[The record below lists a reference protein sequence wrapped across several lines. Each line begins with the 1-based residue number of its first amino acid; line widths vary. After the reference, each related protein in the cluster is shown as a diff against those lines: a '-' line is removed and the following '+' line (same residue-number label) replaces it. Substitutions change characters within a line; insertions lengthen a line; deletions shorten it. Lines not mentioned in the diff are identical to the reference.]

1 MLSTVFQR
9 NFGAALLLFVLAI
22 RLLGPGKA
30 HAQVS
35 GATVSGTVS
44 DPSGSAVPKAQ
55 ITIKDVATGVTRV
68 LVSDNAGLY
77 SAPNLLPGSYEISV
91 TAPGFSTQRRTGL
104 MLTVGAQQTVD
115 ISMQLGQVSQ
125 TVEVT
130 TETPTV
136 ELTSSELSATVDATT
151 VRELPLNGRSWV
163 DLGSLQPGVNQPNT
177 QKPLTVAGRGQ
188 RGFGTQVSISGARPD
203 ENLYRLDGIN
213 INDYANNSPSNVSGG
228 ATGVDAIQEFSV
240 LTGNAPAQYGRSSG
254 GIFNAITRS
263 GTNQFHGSAYEF
275 LRNSSL
281 DTPNYFDGPKI
292 PPFKRNQFGASV
304 GGPIRKNSAFIFG
317 DYEGLRQSL
326 GLTQGGTTFSANAL
340 NGILNSPTNPPPT
353 QLPPGCVANGV
364 TGTINGIAYTQCV
377 VNVDPKI
384 AAFAAAIYPVANG
397 SSVGLGNTAKFTNS
411 VSQPTTD
418 NFWTTRFD
426 QKFSDK
432 DNIDAVY
439 SYDSGQVTVPDLQDT
454 KLGLFA
460 TKHQS
465 VAIEETHVFTP
476 STTNSFRLGYN
487 RSLANVGATTTA
499 VRPGAADATFAA
511 IPGHFAPG
519 ASVPQISVFQGGLG
533 GPPYYFFRYNSY
545 QVYDDA
551 FLTRGIHG
559 IKIGFSFERIQDNDG
574 SRQGTNGT
582 FTFPSLAAFL
592 QDQPSKFGGALATV
606 GTTERGI
613 RESIF
618 GTYIQND
625 IRARS
630 NLTLNV
636 GLRYEFATVP
646 TEVHNEITN
655 MAPPTA
661 AQPVLGSPYFSNFT
675 RRNFQPR
682 LGFSWDPFNNGKT
695 AVRGSIGLYDM
706 LPLPYELF
714 LGNATTAPFFVQ
726 GSENSKCPNPAP
738 PLPPTCLNGTF
749 PGGAFSSLTGNPKT
763 FKYSYVQTD
772 SHRRYIMQW
781 NLNIQRQIV
790 PNLTIM
796 VGYVGSRGLH
806 LPLHQDDMDFV
817 IPVAT
822 SAGYVFP
829 FGAGVQK
836 LNPNA
841 GVLVGEE
848 MQNHSWYD
856 ALQVEVTKTLSH
868 GLMLHGSY
876 SWSRNIDYDS
886 GTFAGDSFGNGE
898 TTQPWFDAK
907 IWRGLTDFNISQN
920 LIFNGI
926 WNVPSPKV
934 GGGLGEQVLGG
945 WQISSIFKANSGV
958 PLTPNFGAGGDPA
971 GIQGSDTSFVTPNRL
986 TGPGCDT
993 LVNPGN
999 PNNYIKAQC
1008 FAIPTAPTAAFW
1020 TANCDPTKGKGIA
1033 SLQCYNLF
1041 GNAGRNILIGPGLVN
1056 LDFSVFKNN
1065 YIRKISE
1072 NFNIQFRWEI
1082 FNILNRAN
1090 FSVPSSASIFD
1101 AKGND
1106 VSASDII
1113 TSTQTPSRQ
1122 MQVALKFIF

>member
-1 MLSTVFQR
+1 MPHTAFQR
-9 NFGAALLLFVLAI
+9 KIRVTFSVLGLAI
-22 RLLGPGKA
+22 RLLCAAPA

-35 GATVSGTVS
+35 GATVSGTVT

-55 ITIKDVATGVTRV
+55 ITIKDVATGAARVVVT
-68 LVSDNAGLY
+68 DGAGLY
-77 SAPNLLPGSYEISV
+77 SAPNLLPGGYEISA
-91 TAPGFSTQRRTGL
+91 TAAGFSTQRRTGVT
-104 MLTVGAQQTVD
+104 LTVGAQQTID
-115 ISMQLGQVSQ
+115 FTMQLGQVSQ

-275 LRNSSL
+275 LRNSAL
-281 DTPNYFDGPKI
+281 DARNFFDPAQI
-292 PPFKRNQFGASV
+292 PPFRRNQFGASL
-304 GGPIRKNSAFIFG
+304 GGPIRKDSTFIFG

-326 GLTQGGTTFSANAL
+326 GLTQGGNTLSDNSLKGLL
-340 NGILNSPTNPPPT
+340 NVRATPNPPNPIF
-353 QLPPGCVANGV
+353 PPGCVDDGV
-364 TGTINGIAYTQCV
+364 SGTINGQAYAQCKV
-377 VNVDPKI
+377 TVDPNI
-384 AAFAAAIYPVANG
+384 AAFAAAIYPAANG
-397 SSVGLGNTAKFTNS
+397 SLIGLGNTARFTNS
-411 VSQPTTD
+411 VTQPTTD

-426 QKFSDK
+426 QRFSDK
-432 DNIDAVY
+432 DNMDAVY
-439 SYDSGQVTVPDLQDT
+439 SFDSGQVTVPDLQDT

-460 TKHQS
+460 TRHQS
-465 VAIEETHVFTP
+465 VAIEENHVLSP
-476 STTNSFRLGYN
+476 QTTNSFRLGFN
-487 RSLANVGATTTA
+487 RSVANIGSTPTA
-499 VRPGAADATFAA
+499 VRPGADDPSFAA

-519 ASVPQISVFQGGLG
+519 MGVPGVSVFQGGLG

-551 FLTRGIHG
+551 FLTRGSHG

-574 SRQGTNGT
+574 SIQGADGT
-582 FTFPSLAAFL
+582 FTFSTLAAFL
-592 QDQPSKFGGALATV
+592 QNQPSKFGGELATI
-606 GTTERGI
+606 GTSERGI
-613 RESIF
+613 RESILGVYF
-618 GTYIQND
+618 QDD
-625 IRARS
+625 IRVRP
-630 NLTLNV
+630 NLTVNA

-655 MAPPTA
+655 MVPFTA
-661 AQPVLGSPYFSNFT
+661 AQPQLGSPYFSNFT
-675 RRNFQPR
+675 HRNFQPR
-682 LGFSWDPFNNGKT
+682 LGFSWDPFRSGKT
-695 AVRGSIGLYDM
+695 AVRGSAGVYDM

-726 GSENSKCPNPAP
+726 GSVNNSAAT
-738 PLPPTCLNGTF
+738 PLKF
-749 PGGAFSSLTGNPKT
+749 PSGGIGFLTGNPKT
-763 FKYSYVQTD
+763 FKFSYVQPN
-772 SHRRYIMQW
+772 SKRRYIMQW
-781 NLNIQRQIV
+781 NLNVQRQLA
-790 PNLTIM
+790 PSLTLM

-806 LPLHQDDMDFV
+806 LPQHQDDMDFV
-817 IPVAT
+817 MPYPT

-829 FGAGVQK
+829 FGGAVQK
-836 LNPNA
+836 VNPNA

-868 GLMLHGSY
+868 GFQLHGSY
-876 SWSRNIDYDS
+876 SWGRNIDYDS

-920 LIFNGI
+920 LIINGT
-926 WNVPSPKV
+926 WTLPSPKIGAALAGYV
-934 GGGLGEQVLGG
+934 LDGWEIGG
-945 WQISSIFKANSGV
+945 IFKANSGV
-958 PLTPNFGAGGDPA
+958 PFTPNFGAGGDPA
-971 GIQGSDTSFVTPNRL
+971 GVKGSDTSFLTPNRV
-986 TGPGCDT
+986 TGGACNT
-993 LVNPGN
+993 LVNPNN
-999 PNNYIKAQC
+999 PTNYIKAQC
-1008 FAIPTAPTAAFW
+1008 FTIPTAPSPAFY
-1020 TANCDPTKGKGIA
+1020 TANCDPSKGKGIA
-1033 SLQCYNLF
+1033 SLECYNLF
-1041 GNAGRNILIGPGLVN
+1041 GNAGRNILIGPGLMN

-1065 YIRKISE
+1065 YVRKISE

-1101 AKGND
+1101 ATGTD
-1106 VSASDII
+1106 VSAGNII
-1113 TSTQTPSRQ
+1113 NSTQTPSRQ
-1122 MQVALKFIF
+1122 MQIALKVIF

>member
-1 MLSTVFQR
+1 MPPTVFQR
-9 NFGAALLLFVLAI
+9 DITPALSVFILVVSLLCA
-22 RLLGPGKA
+22 GQT

-35 GATVSGTVS
+35 GATVTGTVT

-55 ITIKDVATGVTRV
+55 ITIKDVATGAARIV
-68 LVSDNAGLY
+68 VSDSAGLY
-77 SAPNLLPGSYEISV
+77 SAPNLLPGSYEVSV

-104 MLTVGAQQTVD
+104 TLTVGAQQTLD
-115 ISMQLGQVSQ
+115 ITMQLGQVSQ

-130 TETPTV
+130 TEAPTV
-136 ELTSSELSATVDATT
+136 ELTSSALSAEVNATT

-163 DLGSLQPGVNQPNT
+163 DLGSLEPGVNQPNT

-188 RGFGTQVSISGARPD
+188 RGFGTQVSITGSRPD

-275 LRNSSL
+275 LRNSFL
-281 DTPNYFDGPKI
+281 DAPNYFDGRQI
-292 PPFKRNQFGASV
+292 PPFKRNQFGASL
-304 GGPIRKNSAFIFG
+304 GGPIHKDATFIFG

-326 GLTQGGTTFSANAL
+326 GVTQVGTTLSDNAL
-340 NGILNSPTNPPPT
+340 KGLLNFKDSTRFPS
-353 QLPPGCVANGV
+353 GCVATAVPNQCQV
-364 TGTINGIAYTQCV
+364 T
-377 VNVDPKI
+377 VNANV
-384 AAFAAAIYPVANG
+384 AAFAAAIYPAANG
-397 SSVGLGNTAKFTNS
+397 PSVGFGNTAKFTNS
-411 VSQPTTD
+411 VTQPTTD
-418 NFWTTRFD
+418 NFWTTRLD

-432 DNIDAVY
+432 DNMDAVY
-439 SYDSGQVTVPDLQDT
+439 SFDSGHVTVPDLQDT

-460 TKHQS
+460 TRHQS
-465 VAIEETHVFTP
+465 VAIEENHIFTTQT
-476 STTNSFRLGYN
+476 SNSFRLGFN
-487 RSLANVGATTTA
+487 RSVANIGSTPTA
-499 VRPGAADATFAA
+499 VRPGAADPTFSA

-519 ASVPQISVFQGGLG
+519 TTVPGLNVFQGGLG

-551 FLTRGIHG
+551 FTTKGIHG

-574 SRQGTNGT
+574 SLQGTNGA
-582 FTFPSLAAFL
+582 FTFKTLSDFL
-592 QDQPSKFGGALATV
+592 QNMPSKFSGALTTN
-606 GTTERGI
+606 GTSERGI

-618 GTYIQND
+618 GAYIQD
-625 IRARS
+625 DVRARS
-630 NLTLNV
+630 NLTINV
-636 GLRYEFATVP
+636 GLRYEVATVP

-655 MAPPTA
+655 MVPLTA
-661 AQPVLGSPYFSNFT
+661 AQPRLGSPYFSNFT

-682 LGFSWDPFNNGKT
+682 LGFSWDPFKNGKT
-695 AVRGSIGLYDM
+695 AVRGSAGIYDM

-726 GSENSKCPNPAP
+726 GSVNSKCPNPAP

-749 PGGAFSSLTGNPKT
+749 PGGAIGFLTGNPKT
-763 FKYSYVQTD
+763 FKYSYVQPD
-772 SHRRYIMQW
+772 PKRRYIMQW
-781 NLNIQRQIV
+781 NLNVQRQLT
-790 PNLTIM
+790 PNLTLM

-817 IPVAT
+817 IPTLT

-856 ALQVEVTKTLSH
+856 ALQVEVTKRLSH
-868 GLMLHGSY
+868 GLQLHGSY
-876 SWSRNIDYDS
+876 SWGRNIDYDS

-907 IWRGLTDFNISQN
+907 IWRGLTDFSISQN
-920 LIFNGI
+920 LIINGT
-926 WNVPSPKV
+926 WNLPSPKV
-934 GGGLGEQVLGG
+934 GEGLAQHVLEGWEIGG
-945 WQISSIFKANSGV
+945 IFKANSGV
-958 PLTPNFGAGGDPA
+958 PFTPNFGAGGDPA
-971 GIQGSDTSFVTPNRL
+971 GVLGSDATFLTPNRKI
-986 TGPGCDT
+986 GGECNT
-993 LVNPGN
+993 LVNPGS

-1008 FAIPTAPTAAFW
+1008 FAIPTAPSAAFY
-1020 TANCDPTKGKGIA
+1020 TANCDPSKGKGPA
-1033 SLQCYNLF
+1033 SLECYNLF

-1090 FSVPSSASIFD
+1090 FAVPSSAAIFD
-1101 AKGND
+1101 AAGVD
-1106 VSASDII
+1106 VSANDII

-1122 MQVALKFIF
+1122 MQVALKVIF